1 MPEKMPKYPLML
13 YDATCGFCDRMVQI
27 VLRNDRKKSIYF
39 LPRQSALA
47 QILRKANDIP
57 DTAESVVFLE
67 PDSNGKIRAYLH
79 SSATLR
85 ICRYLSGFWKL
96 LLIGQIIPAPIRDWF
111 YKVFARNRHRL
122 FGRKEQCIIPKPE
135 YRERF
140 LEDDWEI
147 SSQELK

>member
-1 MPEKMPKYPLML
+1 
-13 YDATCGFCDRMVQI
+13 MVQI

-47 QILRKANDIP
+47 QRLRKANDIP

-67 PDSNGKIRAYLH
+67 PDSNGKIHAYLH

-85 ICRYLSGFWKL
+85 ICRYLSGFWKML
-96 LLIGQIIPAPIRDWF
+96 VIAQIIPAPIRDWF
-111 YKVFARNRHRL
+111 YKIFARNRYRF

-147 SSQELK
+147 SSQGLK